1 MRAVKSEG
9 TLPEKALGE
18 ILVDLGVTYQTH
30 VGDLPGSPDA
40 LASEYGIALFVHGC
54 FWHGHVGCR
63 RSALPKSHRRFWST
77 KIASNQRRDA
87 TAARRL
93 RRKGYHVLTI
103 WACQLKNT
111 ERIRNR
117 ISLALTRAT

>member
-9 TLPEKALGE
+9 TRPEKTLSE
-18 ILVDLGVTYQTH
+18 ILKDMGVPYRTQ
-30 VGDLPGSPDA
+30 VRDLPGSPDA
-40 LASEYGIALFVHGC
+40 FASEYGVALFVHGC
-54 FWHGHVGCR
+54 FWHGHLGCR
-63 RSALPKSHRRFWST
+63 RSSLPKSHRRFWSS

-87 TAARRL
+87 TAARKL
-93 RRKGYHVLTI
+93 RRKGYHVVTI
-103 WACQLKNT
+103 WACQLKNR